1 MLILLF
7 AVIAAIAT
15 GLFAYFV
22 NTVVWQLM
30 LIFLGVFVAEHLVLI
45 LFYYLASLSV
55 DLTKPLEKQNRF
67 CRSASGQLI
76 GLACAYCSVHPKIY
90 GAEKL
95 PNNERF
101 LLICNHRSCYD
112 PLVIMDKL
120 RKYNIS
126 FISKPS
132 IMKIPVVGRI
142 AYGAGFLAIDREN
155 NRNALK
161 TILQASDYIKSGMCS
176 MAIYP
181 EGTRNREDSL
191 LPFHAGSFKIAQKAG
206 CPLVISSVSGT
217 DKVKAWRIF
226 GGNKVCFNILE
237 VIPAEKVKEMSTSE
251 LADYSS
257 RLITESLKKDN

>member
-7 AVIAAIAT
+7 GIIAAVAA
-15 GLFAYFV
+15 GLYCFFV
-22 NTVVWQLM
+22 NSVVWQLV
-30 LIFLGVFVAEHLVLI
+30 LIFLGVFLAEHLLFI
-45 LFYYLASLSV
+45 LFFYLASLSV
-55 DLTKPLEKQNRF
+55 DRSKPLEKQNKI
-67 CRSASGQLI
+67 CRAACGQII
-76 GLACAYCSVHPKIY
+76 GLACDYCSVYPKVY
-90 GAEKL
+90 GEEKL
-95 PNNERF
+95 PKDERF
-101 LLICNHRSCYD
+101 LLICNHRSSFD

-126 FISKPS
+126 FVSKPS

-142 AYGAGFLAIDREN
+142 AYGAGYLAIDREN

-161 TILQASDYIKSGMCS
+161 TILQAAEHIKSGMCS

-217 DKVKAWRIF
+217 DKIKPWRIF
-226 GGNKVCFNILE
+226 GGNKVSLNILE

-251 LADYSS
+251 LADYSC
-257 RLITESLKKDN
+257 RLITESLQKG